1 MPEPSPRPRH
11 VYRGEHLRAV
21 ARPLGGIGT
30 GTISLCGDGSLRQWQ
45 IHNQVNH
52 LACIPHSFFAVWA
65 RRPRADEV
73 PVARILQSRALY
85 DTKGLDPPPTSND
98 HLVPLAHRSLLK
110 RLPGVESMEFI
121 GEYPVAELTYH
132 DPALPLRVSMQAFN
146 PFIPLNSS
154 ASALPAIIVTLSRTN
169 PTHHVLLPT
178 APSTLH

>member
-1 MPEPSPRPRH
+1 MPEPSPRH

-21 ARPLGGIGT
+21 AMPLGGIGT

-98 HLVPLAHRSLLK
+98 HLVPLGALTAVSMSTA
-110 RLPGVESMEFI
+110 RLPEDDDGYGSMALAALSPDARYLTQWDRLETFWSEF
-121 GEYPVAELTYH
+121 
-132 DPALPLRVSMQAFN
+132 
-146 PFIPLNSS
+146 S
-154 ASALPAIIVTLSRTN
+154 ASGRLSNGADTTPSAAGRTWNAALAVPVTL
-169 PTHHVLLPT
+169 
-178 APSTLH
+178 